1 MELMGGCRGGG
12 VGRGVR
18 CYFMIMPS
26 LCTPT
31 NEGSE
36 RMRDA
41 KPGREERAKSPSPAP
56 TWVGVLG
63 FFLLLLLFS
72 VFSVTRSF
80 CFSQL
85 ALHADRMV
93 IFIAIIALN
102 LRVHL

>member
-1 MELMGGCRGGG
+1 MQ
-12 VGRGVR
+12 

-36 RMRDA
+36 RRKA
-41 KPGREERAKSPSPAP
+41 QERRERADSTSLAP
-56 TWVGVLG
+56 TWVFF
-63 FFLLLLLFS
+63 FFLLS
-72 VFSVTRSF
+72 VFSLTWCF

-93 IFIAIIALN
+93 IFIVIIALN
-102 LRVHL
+102 CVSTCERAVTLGATAVTHDGLEYQ

>member
-1 MELMGGCRGGG
+1 MELMGGG
-12 VGRGVR
+12 GVR

-56 TWVGVLG
+56 TWVCVLG
-63 FFLLLLLFS
+63 FFLLLLLLLLFS

-93 IFIAIIALN
+93 IFIVIIALN

>member
-1 MELMGGCRGGG
+1 
-12 VGRGVR
+12 
-18 CYFMIMPS
+18 MIMLS

-36 RMRDA
+36 GLRERERDE
-41 KPGREERAKSPSPAP
+41 KQRRGERADSTSPAP
-56 TWVGVLG
+56 TWWV
-63 FFLLLLLFS
+63 FFFFFFS
-72 VFSVTRSF
+72 VFSVTWSF

-93 IFIAIIALN
+93 IFIVIIALN